1 MRSIMKE
8 SFKIEKPK
16 KVNIDSSK
24 GMLYNLNK
32 LIKFIEKNHGVKP
45 TKGNVIK
52 LLSILYNEEVEELN
66 ESNVVHFRRYYGEQP
81 TYDKVM
87 SYMAEDVG
95 YFTKKEDVNFGV
107 YVIRRDNKTGDTEDN
122 TYLVINY
129 DDTFTSSRNGKN
141 FSRRNE
147 RYKYQIINVKS
158 VMALGLIY
166 NSMEKVWKLNRDK
179 IYNQIKEYFDSNPQ
193 QGSKTYAKYTL
204 NNFDTVYR
212 GIYTN
217 YLLSSDTF
225 SAKKRVLYEN
235 TVVQSPIFEL
245 IYNHLEYAYS
255 QHLNYVQMV
264 KYVKDRESDYAT
276 AFKTKKNITKKIQ
289 EEMEESPFL
298 KYYKYVELDN
308 DTDINKYLKVFEEYE
323 KVTNKIVKIPKNT
336 ELRFRKLGN
345 HRAIGVY
352 FPHMNCISIDLR
364 DVSAFIHEYAHAV
377 DFNMGRN
384 EPMSLQE
391 DFFRI
396 IRHYREN
403 YSKLSGGDDYY
414 HRKRDYYNSPT
425 EIFARGFE
433 LAYRLKGYDTF
444 LVAPKDKMSEIPYKA
459 FKGIESEVEDYFS
472 KYIN

>member
-1 MRSIMKE
+1 
-8 SFKIEKPK
+8 
-16 KVNIDSSK
+16 
-24 GMLYNLNK
+24 
-32 LIKFIEKNHGVKP
+32 
-45 TKGNVIK
+45 
-52 LLSILYNEEVEELN
+52 
-66 ESNVVHFRRYYGEQP
+66 
-81 TYDKVM
+81 
-87 SYMAEDVG
+87 
-95 YFTKKEDVNFGV
+95 
-107 YVIRRDNKTGDTEDN
+107 
-122 TYLVINY
+122 
-129 DDTFTSSRNGKN
+129 
-141 FSRRNE
+141 
-147 RYKYQIINVKS
+147 
-158 VMALGLIY
+158 MALGLIY